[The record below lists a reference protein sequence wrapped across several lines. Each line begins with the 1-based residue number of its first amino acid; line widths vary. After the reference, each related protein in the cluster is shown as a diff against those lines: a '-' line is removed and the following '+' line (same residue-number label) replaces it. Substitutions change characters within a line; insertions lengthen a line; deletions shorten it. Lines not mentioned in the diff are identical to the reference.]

1 MDLFVNSDLIIPS
14 KELNWRFS
22 RASGPGGQNTNKTDS
37 RVELVFDLKKS
48 NEIGPL
54 QKDRLMN
61 QLSRRLVNG
70 CLRVVAAEERSQFQ
84 NRKLALSRL
93 GDLLREGLKPL
104 PKTRKQTKRTFSS
117 HRRRLKAKKLRS
129 ELKQNRKPKDLD

>member
-84 NRKLALSRL
+84 NRKLVTYIFF
-93 GDLLREGLKPL
+93 LL
-104 PKTRKQTKRTFSS
+104 QYF
-117 HRRRLKAKKLRS
+117 
-129 ELKQNRKPKDLD
+129 